1 MKVTLKHV
9 NMINLFWVSPAFNG
23 SRAWP
28 ALEGEPICISK
39 HQNSKTSKI
48 AFWPFKE
55 GFWKFGNQ
63 LDKQNY
69 LGRMFGTEPHPLQS
83 SSLPRR
89 VRARV
94 HARTH
99 AHTQDARL
107 RETSVSVQ
115 GSGGTQAGGEDHS
128 PCPGSLGKELLL
140 FKPAASNHPK
150 KVFSQIGFSK

>member
-1 MKVTLKHV
+1 MAPELGLHWKE
-9 NMINLFWVSPAFNG
+9 NQYVSPNTKIQRLLKLLFDLLRKVFESLGTNWTN
-23 SRAWP
+23 RITWEEC
-28 ALEGEPICISK
+28 LEPNHTHYSPPPSPGVC
-39 HQNSKTSKI
+39 
-48 AFWPFKE
+48 
-55 GFWKFGNQ
+55 
-63 LDKQNY
+63 
-69 LGRMFGTEPHPLQS
+69 
-83 SSLPRR
+83 
-89 VRARV
+89 VRACT